1 MKCVVLDDYQHAA
14 ADSADWSP
22 LTGRVQV
29 TFVDSHITGTDALAE
44 LLADAAIVVAMR
56 ERTPITR
63 ELLERLPALQL
74 IVTTGMNNPSID
86 LLAAAERGVVVCGTE
101 SASTPPAELTWA
113 LILGLTRQLLPEA
126 RALREAGRW
135 QSTVGGDLAGA
146 TLGLVGLGKVGEQ
159 VARVGLAFGMRV
171 TAWSANLSDERA
183 AAVGVRRAGS
193 LAELLADSDV
203 VSIHLRLSERTRG
216 LIDATAL
223 GAMKPSGLLVNTARA
238 EIVDQDALVHAL
250 RERRIAGA
258 GLDVFDVEP
267 LPADHPYRVLE
278 NVLATP
284 HLGYVTRENYR
295 RYFAGAVE
303 CILGFLDGRP
313 VRELSPPGR

>member
-1 MKCVVLDDYQHAA
+1 
-14 ADSADWSP
+14 
-22 LTGRVQV
+22 
-29 TFVDSHITGTDALAE
+29 
-44 LLADAAIVVAMR
+44 
-56 ERTPITR
+56 
-63 ELLERLPALQL
+63 
-74 IVTTGMNNPSID
+74 
-86 LLAAAERGVVVCGTE
+86 
-101 SASTPPAELTWA
+101 
-113 LILGLTRQLLPEA
+113 
-126 RALREAGRW
+126 
-135 QSTVGGDLAGA
+135 
-146 TLGLVGLGKVGEQ
+146 
-159 VARVGLAFGMRV
+159 MRV

-313 VRELSPPGR
+313 VRELAPPGR